1 MKKVTATII
10 TENGEVKTVSVKLD
24 DKTATLLE
32 QSGNLALIEA
42 YVAAEHEANNLER
55 RESRRHLSL
64 NRLIDNGFDMAD
76 EKQNPLENMILAE
89 KKAAVKAALQTL
101 TERQMIIVSRY
112 VFERQ
117 SFREI
122 GDFLG
127 INKESVRIEYKK
139 SIKKLQKFF
148 NFGLSK
154 RESRGL

>member
-1 MKKVTATII
+1 MKKVTATIR
-10 TENGEVKTVSVKLD
+10 TANGEVKTVSVKLD
-24 DKTATLLE
+24 DRTATLLE
-32 QSGNLALIEA
+32 QSGNQMLIEA
-42 YVAAEHEANNLER
+42 YVAAEYKESNLKR

-76 EKQNPLENMILAE
+76 EKQNPLEDMICAE
-89 KKAAVKAALQTL
+89 RKATVKEALQTL

-112 VFERQ
+112 IFERQ

-127 INKESVRIEYKK
+127 IHKESVRIEYQKA
-139 SIKKLQKFF
+139 IKKLQKFF

-154 RESRGL
+154 RNSRGL